1 VGSDRP
7 GKESRPFDGTRDV
20 SFVNSATNTADVADW
35 RAHIM
40 KYLRNPRVRIDK
52 NVRRTT
58 FKYILVDNELYRR
71 TIDDVLLKFLGPNDA
86 ILAMAEVHKGI
97 CGTHQLAP
105 KMKWLL
111 RRSSFYWPDVI
122 ADCLNTTK
130 GVKYVRSSAI
140 CS

>member
-7 GKESRPFDGTRDV
+7 GKESRPSDGTRDI

-35 RAHIM
+35 RAPIM
-40 KYLRNPRVRIDK
+40 KYLRNPRVRINK

-58 FKYILVDNELYRR
+58 FKYILVDNKLYRR

-86 ILAMAEVHKGI
+86 ILAMTEVHKGI
-97 CGTHQLAP
+97 CGTHQSAP

-111 RRSSFYWPDVI
+111 RRSDFYWPDMIV
-122 ADCLNTTK
+122 DCF
-130 GVKYVRSSAI
+130 KYYRGCQV
-140 CS
+140 C